1 MADHVSLS
9 IVCSNSG
16 SSEQV
21 SQDKA
26 KTRGLLEQ
34 DKETKKSSSDTWK
47 FRVTDEES
55 QSSQRKEE
63 MHMINIKNQKL

>member
-1 MADHVSLS
+1 MADHVSQS
-9 IVCSNSG
+9 ITCGNSG

-26 KTRGLLEQ
+26 KTRNLLEQ

-47 FRVTDEES
+47 FRVTGES

-63 MHMINIKNQKL
+63 MHMINIKNQKM